1 MNILISSAGRRVGLI
16 ECFRSALAS
25 LGQSGKI
32 LAADAT
38 DTAPALHF
46 ADATFR
52 LPRCLEQNYIP
63 ALIAACQ
70 KHQVDAIVPTIDTEL
85 AVLAEHR
92 QEIEATG
99 THLWL
104 SCTETIEI
112 TADKRRTNRWLR
124 DNGFPTVEQLCLKA
138 ALSECRR
145 HFVPLIAKPARGS
158 ASVGVKRI
166 DSALELEALHEDD
179 IVVER
184 VAPGV
189 EYTVHVWANAHGQVK
204 CAVPCRRLEVRAGEV
219 SKGRTEKHAGLMQL
233 AKLIVETLPGCRGPI
248 NVQIFLD
255 TTGTMKV
262 IEINPRFGGGYPLV
276 ERAGAS
282 FTRQILGASDPLH
295 DDWTHGLTMLRYD
308 AAVFIPPAG

>member
-1 MNILISSAGRRVGLI
+1 LNILISSAGRRVGLI

-46 ADATFR
+46 ADVTYR
-52 LPRCLEQNYIP
+52 LPRCSEQNYIP
-63 ALIAACQ
+63 ALISACQ
-70 KHQVDAIVPTIDTEL
+70 KHQIDVIVPTIDTEL

-92 QEIEATG
+92 QRIEASG
-99 THLWL
+99 AHLWL
-104 SCTETIEI
+104 SCAETIEI
-112 TADKRRTNRWLR
+112 TADKRKTNRWLR

-184 VAPGV
+184 VAPGI
-189 EYTVHVWANAHGQVK
+189 EYTVHVWANAYGQAK

-233 AKLIVETLPGCRGPI
+233 AKQIVEALPGCRGPI
-248 NVQIFLD
+248 NVQNFLD
-255 TTGTMKV
+255 TTGDMKV
-262 IEINPRFGGGYPLV
+262 IEVNPRFGGGYPLV
-276 ERAGAS
+276 DRAGAS
-282 FTRQILGASDPLH
+282 FTRQMLGASDPLH
-295 DDWTHGLTMLRYD
+295 DDWTHGITMLRYD
-308 AAVFIPPAG
+308 AAVFIPPTG